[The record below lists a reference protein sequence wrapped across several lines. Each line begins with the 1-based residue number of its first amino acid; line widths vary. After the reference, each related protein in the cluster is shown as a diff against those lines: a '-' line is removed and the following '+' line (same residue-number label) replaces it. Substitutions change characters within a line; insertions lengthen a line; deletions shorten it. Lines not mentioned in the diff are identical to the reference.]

1 MKTCPFPREITE
13 KGAQSLRLKMRS
25 AELHSKEATDVTP
38 CSRLQQD
45 CLNYRQ
51 KLERLECSHLLHSG
65 DGTCFQLFTR
75 RVSDDTKL
83 LRFSS
88 LR

>member
-45 CLNYRQ
+45 Y
-51 KLERLECSHLLHSG
+51 SHLGVCLVYKSHRHG
-65 DGTCFQLFTR
+65 KDIPRGCTITR
-75 RVSDDTKL
+75 SYDFYEFKPFSM
-83 LRFSS
+83 LR
-88 LR
+88 